1 MKNTLNDLNN
11 YLFEQIERISDDS
24 LTDDELNK
32 EIKRSDAVQRV
43 AKTIVDNASLVLQAK
58 KHADEWGN
66 DDVSAPMLGI
76 EDGKK

>member
-43 AKTIVDNASLVLQAK
+43 AKTIVDNA
-58 KHADEWGN
+58 
-66 DDVSAPMLGI
+66 
-76 EDGKK
+76 

>member
-32 EIKRSDAVQRV
+32 EIKRIDAVQRV

-58 KHADEWGN
+58 KHADEWGSSE
-66 DDVSAPMLGI
+66 VSAPML
-76 EDGKK
+76 ELKDGKK

>member
-24 LTDDELNK
+24 LNDDELNK

-66 DDVSAPMLGI
+66 SDVSAPMLGI

>member
-24 LTDDELNK
+24 LNDDELNK

-58 KHADEWGN
+58 KHADEWGSAE
-66 DDVSAPMLGI
+66 VVAPML
-76 EDGKK
+76 ELDDGKK

>member
-43 AKTIVDNASLVLQAK
+43 AKTIIDNANLVLQAK

-66 DDVSAPMLGI
+66 SEVIAPML
-76 EDGKK
+76 ETNDK